1 MKLKAGGKAVCS
13 IVFCILLFLVLQ
25 RLVEPKYAKD
35 ILEGNFTEEYYEET
49 TKHDVIFIGDCEV
62 YENFN
67 PMYLWKKYGITSYIR
82 GNAQQLAWQ
91 SYYMLED
98 TLKYET
104 PKVVIYNIQALVY
117 DTPQK
122 EEYNRMTLDG
132 MKWSAIKYKA
142 IKASMCEGEK
152 MLDYIVPILR
162 YHERFLELSADDFK
176 YFWKDRKV
184 SHNGY
189 YMRVD
194 VLPVSESEV
203 ADPTWL
209 LGTENSC
216 GGTEESG
223 EIEHPWNE
231 IEKSG
236 EIEDPWNE
244 IERSGESRN
253 SGNEIEENGEIEDP
267 WNKIEKSGESEAPW
281 NAIKE
286 SGEIEDP
293 WNEIKESEEIEAP
306 WNEIK
311 ENGESKNSENEI
323 VNREVESYKD
333 ETDISSFGTYPME
346 YLDKMRKLCEKN
358 KIQLILIKAPSL
370 APQWYDSENAK
381 VLEYAEKYKLPYINF
396 YELLEE
402 TGLDYETDTYDGG
415 LHMNLSGSEKL
426 SEYLGNILIS
436 EYGVNDYRMDET
448 IAKVYEEKYQ
458 FYEEMIEAQKKE
470 LEKYGEIKSY

>member
-223 EIEHPWNE
+223 EIE
-231 IEKSG
+231 
-236 EIEDPWNE
+236 
-244 IERSGESRN
+244 
-253 SGNEIEENGEIEDP
+253 
-267 WNKIEKSGESEAPW
+267 
-281 NAIKE
+281 
-286 SGEIEDP
+286 DP

-370 APQWYDSENAK
+370 APQWYDSENAQ
-381 VLEYAEKYKLPYINF
+381 VLEYAEKYNLPYINF